1 MGKLN
6 ATCGCAAHKRG
17 GVRAWAQRTYKRGPA
32 RSAYSR
38 TRHREHKPS
47 TSQAQRKPA
56 ASFASRL
63 PSIEAGL
70 PARDGGGKT

>member
-17 GVRAWAQRTYKRGPA
+17 GVRAWAQRTYKRVPA

-38 TRHREHKPS
+38 TRHREHKLS
-47 TSQAQRKPA
+47 TS
-56 ASFASRL
+56 
-63 PSIEAGL
+63 
-70 PARDGGGKT
+70 